1 MTNWTESVLMMA
13 KHKMLE
19 KMEELNKDGFLC
31 GEDCRTYKSCAEA
44 LYYIMSIEKALET
57 KERAKETK

>member
-1 MTNWTESVLMMA
+1 MTNWTESVLMLA

-19 KMEELNKDGFLC
+19 KMEELNKEDSLC

-44 LYYIMSIEKALET
+44 LYYIMSVEKALE
-57 KERAKETK
+57 AKEKSGTSR